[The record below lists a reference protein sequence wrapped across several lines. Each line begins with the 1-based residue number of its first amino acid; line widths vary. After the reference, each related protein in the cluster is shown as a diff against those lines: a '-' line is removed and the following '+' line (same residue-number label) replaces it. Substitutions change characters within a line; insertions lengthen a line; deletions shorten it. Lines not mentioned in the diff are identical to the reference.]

1 MKGDEFGAR
10 NLSALY
16 DRTPVQRL
24 TEKDQYV
31 IFSDLHMGNG
41 KHSDDFAPNSELFLR
56 VLGEYYY
63 PKPYGLILNGDVEE
77 LQRFSLDSIM
87 KRWERVYE
95 LFSRFEGEGRLDRLF
110 GNHDM
115 ALKSIRSP
123 KIAVKEAL
131 RFDYRGDEI
140 FLFHGHQTSIR
151 FEVYND
157 WFGFVLKYFANPLRI
172 KNYEVSH
179 DSEKRFR
186 VEQRVYNF
194 ASSAKLLSIIGH
206 THRPLFESMSK
217 IDTLKFE
224 IERLIRKYPKSA
236 PKKKPDIERRIRE
249 YKAELLKAQADRNNE
264 ASAASLYRENLV
276 VPCMF
281 NSGCVLGKRGMT
293 ALEIDRGQ
301 MRLVHWFDRKRSEK
315 YLSYEGFHT
324 EKLPKSDFYR
334 VIIKEESLD
343 YIMSRIRLLA

>member
-217 IDTLKFE
+217 IDSLKFE

-236 PKKKPDIERRIRE
+236 PKKKPDIERRIHE
-249 YKAELLKAQADRNNE
+249 YKAELLKAHADRNNE
-264 ASAASLYRENLV
+264 ASTASLYRENLV

>member
-1 MKGDEFGAR
+1 MTGDEFGAQ
-10 NLSALY
+10 NLAALY
-16 DRTPVQRL
+16 DRTPVRRL
-24 TEKDQYV
+24 TDKDRYI

-41 KHSDDFAPNSELFLR
+41 KASDDFAPNSELFLR
-56 VLGEYYY
+56 VLGEYYLPTSY
-63 PKPYGLILNGDVEE
+63 RLILNGDVEE
-77 LQRFSLDSIM
+77 LQRYSLESIM
-87 KRWERVYE
+87 RRWESVYE
-95 LFSRFEGEGRLDRLF
+95 LISRFEEDGRLDRLF

-115 ALKSIRSP
+115 ALRSIRSP
-123 KIAVKEAL
+123 KINLQEAI
-131 RFDYRGDEI
+131 RFDYNGNDI
-140 FLFHGHQTSIR
+140 FVFHGHQTSKR
-151 FEVYND
+151 FEIYND

-194 ASSAKLLSIIGH
+194 ASSAKVLSIIGH

-224 IERLIRKYPKSA
+224 IERLIRKYPKSSE
-236 PKKKPDIERRIRE
+236 KKKPTIERRIHE
-249 YKAELLKAQADRNNE
+249 HKAELLKAHAD
-264 ASAASLYRENLV
+264 ADGSSTGASLYRENLV

-315 YLSYEGFHT
+315 YLSYEDYHT

-334 VIIKEESLD
+334 VVIKEESLD
-343 YIMSRIRLLA
+343 YIISRIKLLA

>member
-217 IDTLKFE
+217 IDSLKFE